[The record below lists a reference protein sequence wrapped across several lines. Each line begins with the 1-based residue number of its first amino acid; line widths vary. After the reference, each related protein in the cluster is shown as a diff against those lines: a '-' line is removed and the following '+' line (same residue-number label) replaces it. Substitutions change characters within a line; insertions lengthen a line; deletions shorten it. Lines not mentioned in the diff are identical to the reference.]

1 MPYIHGKD
9 ISLDS
14 LVGRCLSSLSFGSLF
29 DGLPKPSR
37 VLFFYHGKSQFAIVV
52 AVVVV
57 VVIAEVAYCSL
68 FSVVSCFPVAF
79 SRKGTQVN
87 CCPLEMSVEI
97 CSASDLRNK
106 I

>member
-37 VLFFYHGKSQFAIVV
+37 VLFYHGKSQFAIVV
-52 AVVVV
+52 AVVVE

-68 FSVVSCFPVAF
+68 FSVVSCFLVAF
-79 SRKGTQVN
+79 SRK
-87 CCPLEMSVEI
+87 
-97 CSASDLRNK
+97 
-106 I
+106 